1 MPRGVLRGV
10 LLRGVRRGVVLR
22 PFAMVSR
29 EEVDGKAAAREKKV
43 AARGSFGV
51 RSFRFP
57 VFVFDETRRR
67 SIPQPRG
74 TPENS
79 PKGPHTNITRSAAIY
94 SEHGESVLRK
104 VDFSSP
110 EATACKRAAH
120 GAGME

>member
-29 EEVDGKAAAREKKV
+29 EEVDGKAARAREKKV
-43 AARGSFGV
+43 RLLGALCAFVSFSSL
-51 RSFRFP
+51 RL
-57 VFVFDETRRR
+57 RRN
-67 SIPQPRG
+67 SEQEYTQPRG

>member
-43 AARGSFGV
+43 AVRGLFV

-57 VFVFDETRRR
+57 VFVFDET
-67 SIPQPRG
+67 
-74 TPENS
+74 
-79 PKGPHTNITRSAAIY
+79 
-94 SEHGESVLRK
+94 L
-104 VDFSSP
+104 
-110 EATACKRAAH
+110 
-120 GAGME
+120 GAGVYTAAWNAGKQPQGTSHEYHTLRSDLLRTR